1 VGAAMKMM
9 AAALGVALALVA
21 TVPSAAQEGLPRTVM
36 ITRHTVAPEHHDA
49 FRQWIADFRLAI
61 EDLVMQR
68 KLSPIDLCAYKSWRV
83 LGPDAAG
90 LNEDFLF
97 VFEPVIPIAN
107 YSLAHYL
114 SLALPADEAQ
124 RRMDRYLE
132 MSPDDPDV
140 IYASPLD
147 PAFDEVDIGDACTF

>member
-1 VGAAMKMM
+1 MGTRLGAAVI
-9 AAALGVALALVA
+9 GLALLAASVPA
-21 TVPSAAQEGLPRTVM
+21 TAQEGLPRTVM
-36 ITRHTVAPEHHDA
+36 ITRHAVAPEHHDE

-97 VFEPVIPIAN
+97 FFEPVIPIAN

-114 SLALPADEAQ
+114 NLALPPEEAQ

-132 MSPDDPDV
+132 LSPGDPDV

-147 PAFDEVDIGDACTF
+147 PAFDEVDVGDACTF

>member
-1 VGAAMKMM
+1 MAALVKMM
-9 AAALGVALALVA
+9 AATLGFVLAAAV
-21 TVPSAAQEGLPRTVM
+21 TVPASAQEGLPRTVM
-36 ITRHTVAPEHHDA
+36 ITRHKVAPEHHDA

-132 MSPDDPDV
+132 MSPQTPDV
-140 IYASPLD
+140 LYASPLD

>member
-1 VGAAMKMM
+1 MKMM
-9 AAALGVALALVA
+9 AAALGLLLAAAVA
-21 TVPSAAQEGLPRTVM
+21 VPVAAQEGLPRTVM
-36 ITRHTVAPEHHDA
+36 ITRHKVAPEQHDA
-49 FRQWIADFRLAI
+49 FRQWIAEFRLAI

-124 RRMDRYLE
+124 QRMDRYLE
-132 MSPDDPDV
+132 MSPGNPDV